1 MIPGSI
7 FNVIKG
13 DLQNLSLQTALLESC
28 DWDEALL
35 EEFSSHLQMAFHY
48 IAEEGC
54 TYEQSKVL
62 LKEILEINDWNNGQY
77 EIVLKLIEYHAT
89 EMKQF
94 MEGEQQ

>member
-1 MIPGSI
+1 MESI
-7 FNVIKG
+7 YKIFESDLKG
-13 DLQNLSLQTALLESC
+13 MHYQTALLEAC

-35 EEFSSHLQMAFHY
+35 QEFSSHLQMAFHY

-54 TYEQSKVL
+54 TFEQAKVL
-62 LKEILEINDWNNGQY
+62 LKETLELNGWVNGHF
-77 EIVLKLIEYHAT
+77 EIVLKLIEHHAQ

>member
-1 MIPGSI
+1 MESI
-7 FNVIKG
+7 YKLFENELKG
-13 DLQNLSLQTALLESC
+13 MHYQTALLEAC

-48 IAEEGC
+48 ITEEGC
-54 TYEQSKVL
+54 TFDQGKVL

-77 EIVLKLIEYHAT
+77 EIVMELIQHHAT

>member
-1 MIPGSI
+1 MESLYSI
-7 FNVIKG
+7 FKS
-13 DLQNLSLQTALLESC
+13 DLTGMHYQTALLEAC

-48 IAEEGC
+48 ITKEGC
-54 TYEQSKVL
+54 TFAQGKVL
-62 LKEILEINDWNNGQY
+62 LKEILDLNDWKNGQY
-77 EIVLKLIEYHAT
+77 EIVLKLIEHHAT

>member
-1 MIPGSI
+1 MESLYNI
-7 FNVIKG
+7 FKSELMG
-13 DLQNLSLQTALLESC
+13 MHYQTALLEAC

-48 IAEEGC
+48 ITEEGC
-54 TYEQSKVL
+54 TFDAGKVL

-77 EIVLKLIEYHAT
+77 EIVIQLIDHHAT